1 MANNFNE
8 FMDEFNAHTSASNS
22 NPHKVSSKQIWGL
35 DNVENT
41 SDAAKP
47 VTTALQ
53 KELDKKINV
62 ADIYNSTIDD
72 STKDLTKLPW
82 SASQGYSMNN
92 TIDAYKAQDTSALE
106 ARIAKCEQNV

>member
-8 FMDEFNAHTSASNS
+8 FMDEFNDHTSASNS
-22 NPHKVSSKQIWGL
+22 NPHKVSSKQIYGL

-53 KELDKKINV
+53 KELDKKVNV
-62 ADIYNSTIDD
+62 ADIYNTTIDD
-72 STKDLTKLPW
+72 STKDITNLPF
-82 SASQGYSMNN
+82 
-92 TIDAYKAQDTSALE
+92 
-106 ARIAKCEQNV
+106 AKSEQNV